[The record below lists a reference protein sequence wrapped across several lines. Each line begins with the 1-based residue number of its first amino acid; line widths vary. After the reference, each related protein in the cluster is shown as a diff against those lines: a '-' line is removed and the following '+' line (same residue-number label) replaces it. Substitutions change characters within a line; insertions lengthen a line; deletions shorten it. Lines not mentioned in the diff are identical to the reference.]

1 MPWLGYDWPIMRP
14 SFLLL
19 MLAVLATSALATAG
33 CKRMS
38 ERMEEKAIEKGT
50 GGQVHINGENG
61 TVSVTSDGGTGT
73 VSVGTGAKI
82 PDDFPATI
90 PMYPGA
96 KPSLAAKTAD
106 PRGKAA
112 WSLALET
119 ADTKDQVVAFYKTKM
134 SGFAVESSMDMGTT
148 TMNVYKSAQYEVTMM
163 VATES
168 GSAKKTVITI
178 NAVTK

>member
-1 MPWLGYDWPIMRP
+1 MRP
-14 SFLLL
+14 SFLLP
-19 MLAVLATSALATAG
+19 MLAVLATSAFGAAG
-33 CKRMS
+33 CKRMA
-38 ERMEEKAIEKGT
+38 ERMEEKGIEKST

-61 TVSVTSDGGTGT
+61 TISVTNDSGTGT
-73 VSVGTGAKI
+73 VSVGTGAKL

-90 PMYPGA
+90 PIYPGA

-119 ADTKDQVVAFYKTKM
+119 ADAKDQVVAFYKAKM
-134 SGFAVESSMDMGTT
+134 SGFTVESSMDMGTT
-148 TMNVYKSAQYEVTMM
+148 SMNVYKSAQYEVTVM

-168 GSAKKTVITI
+168 GSKKTVITI